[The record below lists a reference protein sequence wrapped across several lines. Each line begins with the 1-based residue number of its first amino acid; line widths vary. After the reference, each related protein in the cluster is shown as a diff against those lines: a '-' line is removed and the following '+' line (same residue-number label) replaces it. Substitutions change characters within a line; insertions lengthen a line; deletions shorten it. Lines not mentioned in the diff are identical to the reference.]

1 MQEASCVVL
10 SSFVVLSQLLASF
23 LKLPLPLEH
32 VELEQMTGPLA
43 YHQQGSKTSVP
54 CAISRAQLAVSGDLL
69 VSVFCV
75 IVFFLIFLPAAFI
88 GMRLPDN
95 LTVIALDT
103 DVWSFPGGLQNEAV
117 HHCKL
122 EEQSNKGPFGD
133 LQRR

>member
-1 MQEASCVVL
+1 MP
-10 SSFVVLSQLLASF
+10 FLARNLQF
-23 LKLPLPLEH
+23 L
-32 VELEQMTGPLA
+32 G
-43 YHQQGSKTSVP
+43 
-54 CAISRAQLAVSGDLL
+54 
-69 VSVFCV
+69 
-75 IVFFLIFLPAAFI
+75 IFLPAAFI

-95 LTVIALDT
+95 LTVVALDT